1 MCQVAA
7 FAFFSLVVVYFIDNR
22 YRVLPS
28 ALHNA
33 LPAHHPG
40 LIVTDI
46 TIKSCSSLSIFST
59 CKLDADVWHRIEKD
73 LYLGSGW
80 VNSAYV
86 HVKRKKEEDILP
98 DDQVILDVTVG
109 RLDPAQGVKGEA
121 NEKWEGRPN
130 GIWLKQAAKRHA
142 KGSNQIIT
150 SVDVL
155 FGADAVDPRDGWQ
168 MAGTPL
174 LLENSGEGQEPRLS
188 IRRGKKAPHS
198 RPIPRVNENGRF
210 KIMQAADLHLSTGTG
225 LCRDEMPP
233 TPKGEKCEADPRTL
247 EFVGRLLDQEKPDLV
262 ILSGDQING
271 DTAPDAQTVSWIQS
285 SPASTNFTGD
295 LQICRTIHCT
305 QNPLCHDLWES

>member
-33 LPAHHPG
+33 FPAHHPG

-188 IRRGKKAPHS
+188 IRRGKKTPHS